1 MLTYLNRSSPKH
13 SSQRADCLMVVAVAR
28 ARGLAV
34 KTASGLLPCQIVDDY
49 HVLTPEDGGTV
60 GHRQHTC
67 VDETF

>member
-1 MLTYLNRSSPKH
+1 
-13 SSQRADCLMVVAVAR
+13 
-28 ARGLAV
+28 
-34 KTASGLLPCQIVDDY
+34 VDDY